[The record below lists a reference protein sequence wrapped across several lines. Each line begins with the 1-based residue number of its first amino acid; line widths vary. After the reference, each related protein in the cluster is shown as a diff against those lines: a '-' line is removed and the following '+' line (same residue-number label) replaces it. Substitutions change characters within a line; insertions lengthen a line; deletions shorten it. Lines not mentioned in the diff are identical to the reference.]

1 MAFYDVVVIVV
12 ALGFAIRG
20 WIRGAARELIELTL
34 LLVGSLIVFRMSPVV
49 GTILAGMANVPYE
62 VARVVAGTAV
72 FVVLVVGS
80 IVAGRLIATAMHVI
94 PGGAFINKAGGAAM
108 GVAFAGLVIV
118 LGTTLA
124 SATPLPDGAKEAID
138 GAVEASPV
146 GRVIVDPTGRVQ
158 PLVSVASGER
168 IFGAVIAVREA
179 VGDRLMAGT
188 LPIPFPDIGGAALLP
203 SQSSAQEVFDE
214 LNRTRIDDGAD
225 PLAWSPA
232 LGAVAV
238 ARANEVY
245 RSGVLVLD
253 DDLDAA
259 LAAAGIPGTIH
270 ADLVVMAASTDGL
283 VEAIDGAS
291 TYRQMITSTAFSRAA
306 IGVVEGPYGLIA
318 VQVLT
323 G

>member
-1 MAFYDVVVIVV
+1 MTVYDVVVIVV

-20 WIRGAARELIELTL
+20 WVRGAARELIELSL

-49 GTILAGMANVPYE
+49 GTILAGMANMPYE

-72 FVVLVVGS
+72 FVVLVIGS

-94 PGGAFINKAGGAAM
+94 PGGAIINKAGGAAM
-108 GVAFAGLVIV
+108 GIAFAGLVIV
-118 LGTTLA
+118 LATTLA
-124 SATPLPDGAKEAID
+124 SASPLPDGAKEAVD
-138 GAVEASPV
+138 EAVAASPV
-146 GRVIVDPTGRVQ
+146 GRVIIDPTGRVQ
-158 PLVSVASGER
+158 PLVSIASGER

-188 LPIPFPDIGGAALLP
+188 LPIPFPDIGDAALLP
-203 SQSSAQEVFDE
+203 SQSSAQAVFDE
-214 LNRTRIDDGAD
+214 LNRVRIDDGVD

-245 RSGVLVLD
+245 RSGILVLD

-291 TYRQMITSTAFSRAA
+291 AYRQMITSGAFSRAA
-306 IGVVEGPYGLIA
+306 IGVVDGPYGLIA